1 MIELYLL
8 VGVLCASYEFY
19 DDLSF
24 VDRIDW
30 EVVAKYFSIF
40 FLWLGYIFYM
50 IESRGIITELKTNYL
65 PKLKSWID
73 RKRGKETAS
82 E

>member
-1 MIELYLL
+1 MGVIELYLL

-30 EVVAKYFSIF
+30 EAVAKYFSISV
-40 FLWLGYIFYM
+40 LWIGYAVYLIRKK
-50 IESRGIITELKTNYL
+50 SIIAKLKTDYL
-65 PKLKSWID
+65 TKLKSWID
-73 RKRGKETAS
+73 RKRDKEIA
-82 E
+82 